1 MKSNEYREHETKI
14 NLDVIFN
21 TFSII
26 KCHAEIII
34 IHATLFLNC
43 NWEKSTMKNYA
54 DSFQD
59 KKLFNNLLPSLFFSL
74 VAFVIIKSFAKCRI
88 VQIT

>member
-1 MKSNEYREHETKI
+1 M

-26 KCHAEIII
+26 KCHAEII
-34 IHATLFLNC
+34 HATLFLNSD
-43 NWEKSTMKNYA
+43 WEKKWNQKSTMKNYA